1 MARPI
6 KDTPILKGKAA
17 KRFLKRMRE
26 VDEGKHKVSP
36 EVLTRMK
43 ENYLKLKSIA
53 RFDEDL
59 SF

>member
-6 KDTPILKGKAA
+6 KDTPTLRGKDA

-36 EVLTRMK
+36 EVLARMK

-53 RFDEDL
+53 KFDEDL